1 MDNNSNITRKMNKM
15 KKNYST
21 FVSSINSKKKRNNKY
36 SYELDKNEDLPNS
49 VGTSCTIAGSQFRKK
64 KSNLKNGSYIP
75 FLIQKSISLNNYD
88 NSNNSNQARSLKEN
102 CFKKIMINKAPS
114 FYTNKMEISKI
125 IRKKKIEKLYDYNNF
140 YNNVITKQH
149 KRYNRRNSEKKEDI
163 LINENINNEY
173 SKITL
178 MENYNIKNN
187 ITNWTRY
194 KKSNISQTY
203 SQNNMNKKHLIRNI
217 NNLSIK
223 PKNKGSTT
231 IYNNETKYENKDFQ
245 GSTNNINNN
254 GLLMTLLPLISRDK
268 THKKKKYNITQNLE
282 NSQES
287 EELNL
292 YNFSTQKLGNNIF
305 EILEQKIKSKN
316 QFEIMEKKIA
326 KLKYFQNIHKKNLES
341 IEKSE
346 KFNINN
352 KIKYILKINKK
363 YNNIW
368 SNYRQKINLYLH
380 FLFDQKNDMEAK
392 LGIIYRQKRLNE
404 KNIEKLMIQAVK
416 KQKELE
422 DLIQFRNFLLQVKL
436 KMKEQPAYFNS
447 LLLRDSRKI
456 ELGNILLKSTV
467 GTKNS
472 LVIRFLDSLSYL
484 NLIQLYEIHPT
495 NNNLIRLFKKKV
507 NSKKMIPKE
516 FREKIIFQDDLL
528 KNEEKK
534 NYIPKKGEKIFENA
548 DQFLDALH
556 NLESKNIYL
565 LQRNNEIKKYTSTLI
580 EEYQNNLISVNEDRD
595 SEKIEEISYKERQ
608 LINAKEKNKSLKE
621 QLKSISNEDFVDN
634 NIYTKKLIKE
644 KANSSFVEIN
654 FFKMMNYIEL
664 LKNYKYYG
672 IMLLEKMISII
683 KTFIDL
689 KYGEYSLGRCY
700 MFIDKMELERILKL
714 NRKSFNENNKNT
726 IFNYIMQLIKLYDDI
741 AEYVLNM
748 QKKYE
753 ADENNNIFMKK
764 RREEVQ
770 TLRKIHNAR
779 ETRELLDNK
788 RGRELDRM
796 MEKWNRPFNRP
807 FKKIDDRYNTKIK
820 NKFKSKSIKEIK
832 KIKKDKN
839 IEEIKGL
846 ILFE

>member
-1 MDNNSNITRKMNKM
+1 MDNNSNIARKMNKM

-88 NSNNSNQARSLKEN
+88 NSNNSNPARSLKEN

-149 KRYNRRNSEKKEDI
+149 KRYNRRNSEKNEDI

-178 MENYNIKNN
+178 MENYNTKNN

-203 SQNNMNKKHLIRNI
+203 SQKNMNKKHLIRNI

-223 PKNKGSTT
+223 PKNKGSATV
-231 IYNNETKYENKDFQ
+231 YNNETKYENKDFQ

-254 GLLMTLLPLISRDK
+254 GLLMTLLPLISRVK
-268 THKKKKYNITQNLE
+268 TYKKKKYNITQNLE

-287 EELNL
+287 EELKL

-380 FLFDQKNDMEAK
+380 FLFDQKNDMEVK

-495 NNNLIRLFKKKV
+495 NKNLIRLFKKKV

-634 NIYTKKLIKE
+634 NIYTKKLIQE

-689 KYGEYSLGRCY
+689 KYLKYSLGRCY

-846 ILFE
+846 ILFK